1 MNSGIVEI
9 DLHGMNTYKAKILI
23 DSQLRRANASVYCI
37 RLIHG
42 FHNGNELKEMI
53 QDVYG
58 NGKHPK
64 VIRLKN
70 ESNPGITDLV
80 LRELV

>member
-1 MNSGIVEI
+1 MNNGIVEI
-9 DLHGMNTYKAKILI
+9 NLHGMNAYKAKILI
-23 DSQLRRANASVYCI
+23 DSQLRRANGSVYHI

-42 FHNGNELKEMI
+42 FHSGTELKEMI

-64 VIRLKN
+64 VKRLKN
-70 ESNPGITDLV
+70 GSNPGITDLV
-80 LRELV
+80 LREL

>member
-1 MNSGIVEI
+1 MNGIIEI

-23 DSQLRRANASVYCI
+23 DSQLRRANTSIYYI

-42 FHNGNELKEMI
+42 FHSGTELKDMI
-53 QDVYG
+53 HDLYG

-64 VIRLKN
+64 VIRLKSG
-70 ESNPGITDLV
+70 SNSGITDLV
-80 LRELV
+80 LREL

>member
-1 MNSGIVEI
+1 MNNGIIEV

-23 DSQLRRANASVYCI
+23 DSQLRRATGSIYYI

-42 FHNGNELKEMI
+42 FNNGDELKWMI
-53 QDVYG
+53 QDTYG

-64 VIRLKN
+64 VKRLKN
-70 ESNPGITDLV
+70 GSNPGITDLV
-80 LRELV
+80 LREL